1 MGGIVSTIAAGT
13 TLTTAFQVTGDTNG
27 NLIFKTGASGTT
39 ALTISATQVANFANP
54 IQVNGATPISGAQD
68 FIVQSYGIT

>member
-1 MGGIVSTIAAGT
+1 MSIISAGT
-13 TLTTAFQVTGDTNG
+13 TLTTGYQVTSDTNG
-27 NLIFKTGASGTT
+27 NLVFKTGASGTT

>member
-1 MGGIVSTIAAGT
+1 MSIISAGT
-13 TLTTAFQVTGDTNG
+13 TLTTGYRVESDTNG
-27 NLIFKTGASGTT
+27 NLVFKTGASGTT